1 MYVKAYETAYEKG
14 YKSTKKAVEKA
25 GYKYAFEN
33 YDLKVPA
40 KYEKNESLRNGL
52 LKDLNQIKK
61 QQKLEKKD
69 IKKETVGLHS
79 SIRILCQ
86 VNIKNIKI
94 CTNKR

>member
-1 MYVKAYETAYEKG
+1 MKRVI
-14 YKSTKKAVEKA
+14 SLQKKAVEKA

-40 KYEKNESLRNGL
+40 KYEKNESL
-52 LKDLNQIKK
+52 KK
-61 QQKLEKKD
+61 WFIEGFKSNKKAAE
-69 IKKETVGLHS
+69 IREEGYKKETVGSHS

>member
-1 MYVKAYETAYEKG
+1 MKQLMKRVINLQ
-14 YKSTKKAVEKA
+14 KAVEKA

-40 KYEKNESLRNGL
+40 KYEKNESLKKWFIEGFKSN
-52 LKDLNQIKK
+52 KK